1 MASEVL
7 TVDRY
12 VGTIEASAA
21 RLAADAA
28 AAGLDAAVP
37 TCPGWSVADLVA
49 HLGMVHRWAT
59 AQLRLDATPVPDHP
73 EILDSTPREE
83 LLDWFTDGVGA
94 LTEALRTADP
104 DVPALVFLADAPPPA
119 HFWARRQAHETTVH
133 GVDALGARLGRPPT
147 AAEAAL
153 APDLALD
160 GIDELLTGFFPRG
173 RSELA
178 DLAPLTLAV
187 APGDSPRAWTVRVE
201 GDRLTTTRE
210 QLPDAEATVTGSAAQ
225 LYLGLWNR
233 GDEITAT
240 GRAGVLEAWRAG
252 QRVRWS

>member
-1 MASEVL
+1 
-7 TVDRY
+7 VDRCLEQI
-12 VGTIEASAA
+12 GTSAT
-21 RLAADAA
+21 RLVTCAA

-59 AQLRLDATPVPDHP
+59 AQLRLDGTPVPDHP
-73 EILDSTPREE
+73 EILASIPRDG
-83 LLDWFTDGVGA
+83 LLDWCTEGVGP
-94 LTEALRTADP
+94 LTEVLRTVDA
-104 DVPALVFLADAPPPA
+104 DVPALVFLADAPRPA

-133 GVDALGARLGRPPT
+133 AVDALGAQLGRPPS
-147 AAEAAL
+147 AAETGL
-153 APDLALD
+153 DVDLALD

-173 RSELA
+173 RTELA

-187 APGDSPRAWTVRVE
+187 APDDSRRAWTVRVE

-210 QLPDAEATVTGSAAQ
+210 RRPDADAIVAGSAAE

-240 GRAGVLEAWRAG
+240 GRPGVLEAWQAG